1 MSEQHTSHSHEH
13 HHDISKHIRLY
24 LLVFVALL
32 VGTVVTVGLNYLHF
46 ESIALT
52 VGIAMFVAT
61 IKGGLVAGHFMHLT
75 AERRIIYVILL
86 FTVFFLVGLMGLT
99 IWAMN
104 DHPHLP
110 ATH

>member
-1 MSEQHTSHSHEH
+1 MSEHSG

-24 LLVFVALL
+24 LIVFVALL

-46 ESIALT
+46 ESLAIT

-75 AERRIIYVILL
+75 AEKKLIYIVLA
-86 FTVFFLVGLMGLT
+86 FTVFFVVSLMALT
-99 IWAMN
+99 IWAMG
-104 DHPHLP
+104 DVPHLP
-110 ATH
+110 GVSTY